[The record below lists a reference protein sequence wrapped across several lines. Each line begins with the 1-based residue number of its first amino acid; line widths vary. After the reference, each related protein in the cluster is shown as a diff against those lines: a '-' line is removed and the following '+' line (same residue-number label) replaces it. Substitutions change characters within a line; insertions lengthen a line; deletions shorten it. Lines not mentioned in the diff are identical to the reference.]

1 MSEQSSGEVK
11 LKPDQIPEGWSQ
23 IAEVY
28 ERAFEPVTSQLAA
41 EALRLLKLEKG
52 DRVLDV
58 ATGTGTFALA
68 AARAGGEVL
77 ATDFAAGMIERL
89 GRRIAQDAVTN
100 ITTAVMDGQ
109 ALDAEDASFEISAS
123 IVGAIFF
130 PDIVKGVAE
139 LRRVLKPGGRCAV
152 VCWGKPETFEMM
164 CCLKQAIETVVPDF
178 PFPSET
184 QVWARMSGE
193 QALTQTMSQ
202 ADFARVEVSRMYGVL
217 SLPEPLTFW
226 NDFTA
231 SAPPLA
237 LLFEKLG
244 EENTRRAGDIF
255 SQLIIERSSREAPQ
269 LVAEAWV
276 GIGYA

>member
-1 MSEQSSGEVK
+1 MDTAVA
-11 LKPDQIPEGWSQ
+11 LKPDQIPEGWGQ

-41 EALRLLKLEKG
+41 EALRLLQLEKG
-52 DRVLDV
+52 HKVLDV

-77 ATDFAAGMIERL
+77 ATDFAEGMIERL
-89 GRRIAQDAVTN
+89 RQRISEEDMNN
-100 ITTAVMDGQ
+100 ISTAVMDGQ
-109 ALDAEDASFEISAS
+109 ALDTEDASFDISAS
-123 IVGAIFF
+123 IVGTIFF
-130 PDIVKGVAE
+130 PDIAKGIAE

-152 VCWGKPETFEMM
+152 VCWGKPDTFEMM

-184 QVWARMSGE
+184 PVWARMSGE
-193 QALTQTMSQ
+193 QALTQTMEQ
-202 ADFARVEVSRMYGVL
+202 AGFARVEVSHIHGVL
-217 SLPEPLTFW
+217 HLPEPLLFW

-244 EENTRRAGDIF
+244 EENTRRAGEVF
-255 SQLIIERSSREAPQ
+255 SQLVIERSSKEVPQ

-276 GIGYA
+276 GIGYV

>member
-1 MSEQSSGEVK
+1 MSTPVVA
-11 LKPDQIPEGWSQ
+11 LKPDQVPEGWSQ

-41 EALRLLKLEKG
+41 EALRLLKLEQG

-68 AARAGGEVL
+68 AARAGGDVL

-89 GRRIAQDAVTN
+89 RQRIAQDDIKN

-109 ALDAEDASFEISAS
+109 ALDAEDASFEIAAS

-130 PDIVKGVAE
+130 PDISRGVAE

-152 VCWGKPETFEMM
+152 VCWGKPDTFEMM

-178 PFPSET
+178 PFPAEAP
-184 QVWARMSGE
+184 VWARMSGE
-193 QALTQTMSQ
+193 QALTQTMEQVGFS
-202 ADFARVEVSRMYGVL
+202 RVEVSRMHGIL

-244 EENTRRAGDIF
+244 EENTRRAGDVF

-269 LVAEAWV
+269 LVAEAWI

>member
-1 MSEQSSGEVK
+1 MSGQTSIDVT

-28 ERAFEPVTSQLAA
+28 ERAFEPITEQLAA

-68 AARAGGEVL
+68 AGRAGGDVL
-77 ATDFAAGMIERL
+77 AIDFAAGMIERL
-89 GRRIAQDAVTN
+89 HQRIAREAVKN

-109 ALDAEDASFEISAS
+109 ALDAEDASFDISAS

-130 PDIVKGVAE
+130 PDIIKGIAE

-164 CCLKQAIETVVPDF
+164 CCLKQAIETVAPDF

-184 QVWARMSGE
+184 PVWARMSGE
-193 QALTQTMSQ
+193 QALMQTMKQ
-202 ADFARVEVSRMYGVL
+202 AGFTRVEVSRKHGVL
-217 SLPEPLTFW
+217 QLPEPLTFW

-255 SQLIIERSSREAPQ
+255 SQLVVDRSSKEAPQ
-269 LVAEAWV
+269 LIAEAWV

>member
-1 MSEQSSGEVK
+1 MDGSTVI
-11 LKPDQIPEGWSQ
+11 LKPDQIPEGWDQ

-28 ERAFEPVTSQLAA
+28 ERAFEPVTSQLAT
-41 EALRLLKLEKG
+41 EALRLLQLKKG
-52 DRVLDV
+52 DSVLDV

-89 GRRIAQDAVTN
+89 HQRIALETLQN
-100 ITTAVMDGQ
+100 IDTAVMDGQ
-109 ALDAEDASFEISAS
+109 ALDAEDASFEIAAS

-130 PDIVKGVAE
+130 PDIVKGIAE

-164 CCLKQAIETVVPDF
+164 CLLKQAIETVVPDF
-178 PFPSET
+178 SFPSET
-184 QVWARMSGE
+184 PVWARMSGE
-193 QALTQTMSQ
+193 HALTQTMKQ
-202 ADFARVEVSRMYGVL
+202 VGFARVEISRVHGVL
-217 SLPEPLTFW
+217 PLPEPLTFW

-231 SAPPLA
+231 AAPPLA
-237 LLFEKLG
+237 LLFEQLG
-244 EENTRRAGDIF
+244 EENTQRAGDIF
-255 SQLIIERSSREAPQ
+255 SQLVVECSSKESPQ

>member
-1 MSEQSSGEVK
+1 
-11 LKPDQIPEGWSQ
+11 
-23 IAEVY
+23 
-28 ERAFEPVTSQLAA
+28 
-41 EALRLLKLEKG
+41 
-52 DRVLDV
+52 
-58 ATGTGTFALA
+58 
-68 AARAGGEVL
+68 
-77 ATDFAAGMIERL
+77 
-89 GRRIAQDAVTN
+89 
-100 ITTAVMDGQ
+100 
-109 ALDAEDASFEISAS
+109 
-123 IVGAIFF
+123 
-130 PDIVKGVAE
+130 
-139 LRRVLKPGGRCAV
+139 
-152 VCWGKPETFEMM
+152 MM

-184 QVWARMSGE
+184 PVWARMSGE

-202 ADFARVEVSRMYGVL
+202 AGFARVEISRMHGVL
-217 SLPEPLTFW
+217 PLPEPLAFW

-255 SQLIIERSSREAPQ
+255 SQLIIERSSKEAPQ